1 MPGSGLRRDRAEGEG
16 GASRWGEPIARC
28 LRSSTVTIVGANA
41 QGGTTAQILAAL
53 ARPEYPFG
61 GRIQLVNRRGGQV
74 NGLPVAEDIG
84 QLTGDIGI
92 LWLLVGPHA
101 AYAVLEALEDSGRLP
116 EGVLVFADGFGEA
129 GQSRLAAWSR
139 RNRVPLFGPQC
150 VGLASLPEGLYCLDF
165 PVAGQVVRGD
175 VALLGQSGG
184 VMAGLVNALVTRGV
198 GVDSVYTLGNQAVID
213 FLTLGEY
220 LLGRETVGCLAIYA
234 ESVPSLAGFAR
245 LAWAARKAGKP
256 IVLNLGGQTDLGH
269 RIARS
274 HTGALAT
281 DLRLLRGISEQY
293 GVILVRDPDE
303 LASSVDALQWT
314 GYRPAGRGRVGA
326 VSGSGGG
333 TVIVSDVLTN
343 AGLSFPDLAPQ
354 TRARLKA
361 PGLPEPNN
369 PYDTGA
375 GLLGKPEEWRRRV
388 SGLASDPG
396 LDIVVHVVGQLPGPG
411 APVHVRMLD
420 IALEEISAHGK
431 LPVVLASRTGPLASE
446 RTRDGVVI
454 CSGYQDAAVKV
465 SALSAWARPGRTPP
479 AAPASPASPAAPLRE
494 VTARS
499 PDASVSIVSGG
510 AAQEYLAD
518 LLFAW
523 PGHTVVAPG
532 QEVGDALARLK
543 PPFVLKAQA
552 GLAHRARGG
561 AVLDHVPTLAAA
573 IAGTQFLQAVFAA
586 PVEISE
592 FVAHDGEYF
601 AGLSRHES
609 GLAVM
614 ALGPGGTSVGAGVGI
629 RLLPLSGPEI
639 EDFVRDYLPAVAAVS
654 HAVTTLQAL
663 QEILIGNPRMAAID
677 INPIVVRGDQLV
689 VLDAK
694 IHLYRDPA
702 AR

>member
-1 MPGSGLRRDRAEGEG
+1 VPDSGLGRDRAEGERD
-16 GASRWGEPIARC
+16 ASRWEEPIARC

-41 QGGTTAQILAAL
+41 QGGTTSQILAAL
-53 ARPEYPFG
+53 ARPECPFE
-61 GRIQLVNRRGGQV
+61 GRVQLVNRRGGEV
-74 NGLPVAEDIG
+74 NGLPVATDIG

-92 LWLLVGPHA
+92 LWLLVGPDPA
-101 AYAVLEALEDSGRLP
+101 LGVLDALEDAGRLP
-116 EGVLVFADGFGEA
+116 AGVLVFADGFGEVD
-129 GQSRLAAWSR
+129 GQPRLAAWSV

-150 VGLASLPEGLYCLDF
+150 VGIASLPEGLYCLDF
-165 PVAGQVVRGD
+165 PVAGSLVRGD

-184 VMAGLVNALVTRGV
+184 VMAGLVNALVARGV
-198 GVDSVYTLGNQAVID
+198 GVDSVYTLGNQAIID

-220 LLGRETVGCLAIYA
+220 LLGRETVASLAIYA
-234 ESVPSLAGFAR
+234 ESVPSLPGFAR
-245 LAWAARKAGKP
+245 LAWAARTAGKP
-256 IVLNLGGQTDLGH
+256 IILNLGGQTDLGH

-293 GVILVRDPDE
+293 GVVLVRDPDE

-314 GYRPAGRGRVGA
+314 GYKPAGRGRVGA

-343 AGLSFPDLAPQ
+343 AGLRFPELAQ
-354 TRARLKA
+354 ETRERLKA

-396 LDIVVHVVGQLPGPG
+396 LDIIVHVVGQLPAPG

-420 IALEEISAHGK
+420 IALEEISANGK
-431 LPVVLASRTGPLASE
+431 LPVVLASRTTALASE
-446 RTRDGVVI
+446 RTRHGVVI

-465 SALSAWARPGRTPP
+465 GALSAWARPARTPP
-479 AAPASPASPAAPLRE
+479 VGSCGLAAPLHE
-494 VTARS
+494 MTAAS
-499 PDASVSIVSGG
+499 PDASVSIVSGA

-523 PGHTVVAPG
+523 PGHTVVEPG
-532 QEVGDALARLK
+532 QEVSDALAQLK

-552 GLAHRARGG
+552 GTAHRARVG

-573 IAGTQFLQAVFAA
+573 IAGTQFLHAVFDA
-586 PVEISE
+586 PVEVSE

-609 GLAVM
+609 GLVVM

-629 RLLPLSGPEI
+629 RLLPLSRPEI
-639 EDFVRDYLPAVAAVS
+639 EDFVRDYLPAVAAIS
-654 HAVTTLQAL
+654 HAVTTIRTL
-663 QEILIGNPRMAAID
+663 QEILIGNRRIAAID
-677 INPIVVRGDQLV
+677 INPIVIRGDQLV

-694 IHLYRDPA
+694 VHLYNERM